1 MHWGQTSW
9 LGEGSCRDLIPTPL
23 QSLLLPSPAGLGV
36 PGGSSSGNVLRVVL
50 GVSNCEEAF
59 QLKRELKANR
69 RPSVTP
75 RGRLLGLGE
84 LGVAGLGGVSL
95 DKAQELQH

>member
-1 MHWGQTSW
+1 MHWGQTGW
-9 LGEGSCRDLIPTPL
+9 LGEGSCRDLITTPS
-23 QSLLLPSPAGLGV
+23 QSLLLPTGLGV
-36 PGGSSSGNVLRVVL
+36 PGGSSSGNALRGIL
-50 GVSNCEEAF
+50 GVSNYEEAF
-59 QLKRELKANR
+59 QLKRELKANH

-84 LGVAGLGGVSL
+84 LGVAELGGVRVSL